1 MLWKFLFGLN
11 NTSYIY
17 VFDYFNE
24 LMLSK
29 TIELIQLEKNTR
41 TELIP
46 SRWTNWIDTHWT
58 NWTQNERKKLP
69 FQKWVLSP

>member
-1 MLWKFLFGLN
+1 MLLMLWKFLFALN

-29 TIELIQLEKNTR
+29 TIELIQLEK
-41 TELIP
+41 
-46 SRWTNWIDTHWT
+46 
-58 NWTQNERKKLP
+58 KKRE
-69 FQKWVLSP
+69 QS